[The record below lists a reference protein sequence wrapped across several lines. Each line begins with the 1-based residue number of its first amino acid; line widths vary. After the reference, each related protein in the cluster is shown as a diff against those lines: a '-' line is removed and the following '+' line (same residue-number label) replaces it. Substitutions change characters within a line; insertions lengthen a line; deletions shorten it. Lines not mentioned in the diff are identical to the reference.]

1 MRAWELITLIVRV
14 AFRNLWLYRLK
25 TAVIATLLG
34 MGSFLAIVGLSLLG
48 DIENSMKD
56 SIISSVAGHLQ
67 VYSAK
72 AKDELAIFGSGFMG
86 RTDIGTMP
94 NLATYRDI
102 AMKDP
107 NVEALVPM
115 GSDMALLSRGNEID
129 ETLESFRA
137 ALKSGD
143 AAVIADRK
151 QQLTFQLQQI
161 EKELEQQGKLTSDLE
176 ALKVKQNDLQKALS
190 PDFLGSLNG
199 LDEEK
204 LLFLDTQI
212 APLSGEKQ
220 PIYLNYLGTDIS
232 LFEKNFR
239 KFKVVEGEH
248 LPPGRRGILISYK
261 VRETYLKNL
270 VARIFD
276 DLKKRVTVV
285 GIPIKGDPENERSAA
300 NLTRQYTQI
309 TSHLDGNEA
318 ADLSK
323 GLDSIGITSDKPDLI
338 EKLKEQIKAFLL
350 VDDQNLME
358 RYKWFYANIAPKIR
372 LYEISPGET
381 VIVRSYTRSGY
392 IKSLPLKVYGV
403 YSFDGL
409 EDSDL
414 AGTMNITDLVSFRE
428 LYGEMTDE
436 SKKELDEIRKAS
448 DTVVM
453 EASSA
458 EDALF
463 GETSQSQLESR
474 NLEKEKQT
482 IRETIQVKPV
492 IPESFPVSE
501 VESGLALNAAIR
513 LKEGGKLE
521 ETQERLKT
529 AMKDAGL
536 DVKIV
541 TWQEASGFVGQFANI
556 VRLVLIFALGV
567 IFVVALVIINNSIIV
582 GTLNRTREIGTM
594 RAIGAQK
601 TFVVGLFL
609 AETAITALIG
619 AVIGT
624 VLATVLLILLGK
636 SGIPAQ
642 NGLIAFLFSGPRLFP
657 TLRMNLVV
665 QAPLIIAL
673 VATIAS
679 IYAARHAAHV
689 QPAEAMQEKE

>member
-1 MRAWELITLIVRV
+1 MRVWELITLIVRV

-25 TAVIATLLG
+25 TVVIATLLG
-34 MGSFLAIVGLSLLG
+34 MGSFLAIVGLSLLN

-56 SIISSVAGHLQ
+56 SIVSSVVGHLQ
-67 VYSAK
+67 IYSGK
-72 AKDELAIFGSGFMG
+72 AKDDLAIFGSGFMG

-94 NLATYRDI
+94 NFVTYRDVV
-102 AMKDP
+102 MKDP
-107 NVEALVPM
+107 NVEAFVPM

-129 ETLESFRA
+129 ETLEAFRNG
-137 ALKSGD
+137 LKSGD
-143 AAVIADRK
+143 KALIEDRK
-151 QQLTFQLQQI
+151 QQLAFQLRQI
-161 EKELEQQGKLTSDLE
+161 EKELEQQGKLTADLD
-176 ALKVKQNDLQKALS
+176 ALKAKQADLQKALD
-190 PDFLGSLNG
+190 PNFLGTLNS

-239 KFKVVEGEH
+239 KFKVVEGEP
-248 LPPGRRGILISYK
+248 LPPGKRGILLSYK

-285 GIPIKGDPENERSAA
+285 GVPIKGDPENERSVA
-300 NLTRQYTQI
+300 NLGRQYTQI
-309 TSHLDGNEA
+309 TGHLDSKEA
-318 ADLSK
+318 EDLSK
-323 GLDSIGITSDKPDLI
+323 GLEAIGIKSDKPELI
-338 EKLKEQIKAFLL
+338 EKLKEQLKGFLT
-350 VDDQNLME
+350 VDDSNLALRMD
-358 RYKWFYANIAPKIR
+358 WFYANIAPKIR

-403 YSFDGL
+403 YSFQGL

-428 LYGEMTDE
+428 LYGEMTEE
-436 SKKELDEIRKAS
+436 SKKELEDLRKSS

-453 EASSA
+453 AASNA

-463 GETSQSQLESR
+463 GESSQAQLETR
-474 NLEKEKQT
+474 NLEKSPET
-482 IRETIQVKPV
+482 VRGTIQVKPV
-492 IPESFPVSE
+492 IPDTFDVSE

-513 LKEGGKLE
+513 LKDGSKLE
-521 ETQERLKT
+521 ETQENLKK

-541 TWQEASGFVGQFANI
+541 TWQDASGFVGQFANI
-556 VRLVLIFALGV
+556 VRMVLVFALGV

-619 AVIGT
+619 ALIGT
-624 VLATVLLILLGK
+624 VLATALLLLLGH

-657 TLRMNLVV
+657 TMRANLIV
-665 QAPLIIAL
+665 QAPIIIAL
-673 VATIAS
+673 IATVAS